1 MSKKPLTLT
10 IDGKVV
16 GADSGMTILEAA
28 LANGIYIPHLC
39 YHPALT
45 PSGSCRLCLVE
56 VEGIRGLVTA
66 CSTPVA
72 EGMVV
77 HTETALTS
85 RLRKAALELIL
96 LEHPLDCLIC
106 PKNLRC
112 ELQAVAQ
119 YIGVDGLNIQRRVI
133 EPKINDKNPLI
144 LIDSS
149 KCILCGRCVSICNEV
164 RKVGALTFINRGK
177 ETRVGTFFNSTLA
190 EAGCRFCGACVE
202 VCPTAALM
210 DKDSVWRTLSEREAK
225 VIPCVDACP
234 AHINIPKYLA
244 FISRGMFQEAVNV
257 IREKAPFARVLG
269 RVCTHPC
276 ESACKRGEVNEP
288 VAIRLCKR
296 FVSDLDDRSWR
307 TKINR
312 LPSTGKKVAIVGSG
326 PAGLTA
332 AYFLAKLG
340 HEVVVFE
347 ADSKLG
353 GLMRYGIPEFR
364 LPKNVLD
371 DEIEE
376 IIKIG
381 IGVRLNTRVESIDSL
396 FEQGFDAIF
405 LAAGGGQSS
414 KIGIEGEDQ
423 LGVVDCLSLLKAVN
437 SGQKFDVGDRVI
449 VIGGGNSAIDAA
461 RTALRLGAK
470 SVKIVYRRSRAEMPA
485 AKEELED
492 ALEEGVELI
501 ELAAPVKIVKEDGS
515 FKLTCVKMKLG
526 EVDSSG
532 RRRPEPIEGS
542 EFNLDADTI
551 IKAVGQRLSLPPSLG
566 IDLKPNGYVKVDER
580 LMTSRKGVFAGG
592 DIVRGPSSIIEAIAD
607 ARRAASSID
616 IYLGGEGKI
625 DDELTPKLTPNP
637 VLGYDTDFPFLKR
650 VECSKL
656 QADTRT
662 KGFDEVELGF
672 TQEEAIREANRCL
685 RCSLRLTI
693 PQPALPPLDT
703 KYRLLSKQSA

>member
-1 MSKKPLTLT
+1 MSRKSLSLT
-10 IDGKVV
+10 IDDKVV
-16 GADSGMTILEAA
+16 VANSGATILEAA

-45 PSGSCRLCLVE
+45 PSGACRLCLVE
-56 VEGIRGLVTA
+56 VDGIRGVVTA

-77 HTETALTS
+77 HTETPLIS

-96 LEHPLDCLIC
+96 LEHPLDCLVC
-106 PKNLRC
+106 TKNLRC

-119 YIGVDGLNIQRRVI
+119 YIGVDGLNIQKRAI

-149 KCILCGRCVSICNEV
+149 KCILCGRCVSICDEI

-190 EAGCRFCGACVE
+190 DAGCRFCGACVE

-210 DKDSVWRTLSEREAK
+210 DKDGSWRTLSEREAK
-225 VIPCVDACP
+225 IVPCVDACP
-234 AHINIPKYLA
+234 AHIDIPNYLA

-257 IREKAPFARVLG
+257 IREKVPFPRVLG
-269 RVCTHPC
+269 RVCVHPC
-276 ESACKRGEVNEP
+276 ESACKRGEVNES

-296 FVSDLDDRSWR
+296 FVADLDDRSWHM
-307 TKINR
+307 KIRR
-312 LPSTGKKVAIVGSG
+312 LPRSGKKVAIVGSG

-340 HEVVVFE
+340 HEVVIFE

-376 IIKIG
+376 IIKLG
-381 IGVRLNTRVESIDSL
+381 IEVRYKTRVESIDSL

-405 LAAGGGQSS
+405 LAIGGGQSS
-414 KIGIEGEDQ
+414 RIGIEGEDQ
-423 LGVVDCLSLLKAVN
+423 PGVVDCLNLLKAVN
-437 SGQKFDVGDRVI
+437 SGQKFDVGRRVI

-492 ALEEGVELI
+492 ALKEGVELI
-501 ELAAPVKIVKEDGS
+501 ELTAPVKIAKEGS
-515 FKLTCVKMKLG
+515 SLKITCLKMRLG
-526 EVDSSG
+526 EVDASG

-542 EFNLDADTI
+542 EFTLEADTI
-551 IKAVGQRLSLPPSLG
+551 IKAVGQKPSLPSGFKL
-566 IDLKPNGYVKVDER
+566 DLKPNGYVKVDQSY
-580 LMTSRKGVFAGG
+580 MTSRVGVFAGG

-607 ARRAASSID
+607 GRRAASSID

-625 DDELTPKLTPNP
+625 DDELTPRLTPNP
-637 VLGYDTDFPFLKR
+637 VLGYDPDFPFLRR

-656 QADTRT
+656 EAGTRI

-672 TQEEAIREANRCL
+672 TKEEAMREANRCL
-685 RCSLRLTI
+685 RCRLRLTI
-693 PQPALPPLDT
+693 PQPILPPLET
-703 KYRLLSKQSA
+703 KYKMLSKQSA